1 MDHPVLLFIVGPT
14 AVGKTRLAV
23 MLAKRL
29 SGEIV
34 SCDSMQVY
42 KGMRILSQYPR
53 AEELKAVRHHLV
65 AIVDPSKEYSVASF
79 RRAATKAIESIIKR
93 GKVPIVAG
101 GTGLYAKALID
112 GLFPSPKADTAFRRR
127 MERFAARYGNKRLYA
142 KLAKIDPDSASRIHP
157 NDLRRIIRALE
168 LHHSTGR
175 TMTEL
180 RSDTKGLKDAYD
192 IRIFGLTGPRKD
204 IYAAADA
211 RVERMFEEGVVGEA
225 KRLERKGLSKTSRAV
240 LGLKEIAGYLDGS
253 YGLATAKELMKMNT
267 RRFAKRQLTWFRA
280 DKRIAWFGTD
290 RLSPAKIA
298 GRITRQVKG

>member
-1 MDHPVLLFIVGPT
+1 
-14 AVGKTRLAV
+14 
-23 MLAKRL
+23 
-29 SGEIV
+29 
-34 SCDSMQVY
+34 
-42 KGMRILSQYPR
+42 
-53 AEELKAVRHHLV
+53 
-65 AIVDPSKEYSVASF
+65 
-79 RRAATKAIESIIKR
+79 
-93 GKVPIVAG
+93 
-101 GTGLYAKALID
+101 
-112 GLFPSPKADTAFRRR
+112 
-127 MERFAARYGNKRLYA
+127 
-142 KLAKIDPDSASRIHP
+142 
-157 NDLRRIIRALE
+157 
-168 LHHSTGR
+168 
-175 TMTEL
+175 MTDL

-211 RVERMFEEGVVGEA
+211 RVDRMFEEGVVGEA

-280 DKRIAWFGTD
+280 DKRITWFGTD